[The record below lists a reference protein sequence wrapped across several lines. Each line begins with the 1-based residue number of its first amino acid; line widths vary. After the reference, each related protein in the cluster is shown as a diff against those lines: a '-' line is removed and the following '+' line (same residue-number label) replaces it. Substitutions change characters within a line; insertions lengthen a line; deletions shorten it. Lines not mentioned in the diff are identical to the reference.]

1 MELIAVN
8 IQAKTPV
15 ILLASNARMCLER
28 PKNRRFNH
36 YIKSEEKKGENGGF
50 QPRSMYESGSI
61 PPGAILTTVRAA
73 PFAPFTS
80 TFTIS

>member
-1 MELIAVN
+1 MGLVAVN
-8 IQAKTPV
+8 IQAKTSV
-15 ILLASNARMCLER
+15 ILSASNTRICLER
-28 PKNRRFNH
+28 PKNSPFNH
-36 YIKSEEKKGENGGF
+36 HIKSEEKKEGNGGF

-80 TFTIS
+80 NFTMS